1 MMPRMRI
8 PLWAAAAIPVAAYA
22 VRSVLRGS
30 ARPDLPGDAIVLGAL
45 LIALGLAA
53 SFGSAAQRRRDK
65 LPDQVKE
72 RDYGEGSSGEHDEV

>member
-45 LIALGLAA
+45 IIGLALA
-53 SFGSAAQRRRDK
+53 ARYGSTAQRRRDK
-65 LPDQVKE
+65 LSEQVNE
-72 RDYGEGSSGEHDEV
+72 RDGDERGSGQSDEV